1 MTNGIDD
8 LRNRSQK
15 LLNIAIFLVFLDA
28 VIWLCLVGKL
38 KPLFADFYQSVPF
51 LTKIIFSKKFIFV
64 GTLITVIL
72 LVIKEILRN
81 KKVTFMINLAAI
93 IILVIAGI
101 FFVFGLVQPV
111 FINRI

>member
-1 MTNGIDD
+1 MTTGIDD
-8 LRNRSQK
+8 LRNRSLG

-38 KPLFADFYQSVPF
+38 KPIFADFYSSVPF
-51 LTKIIFSKKFIFV
+51 LTKILFSKKFIFI
-64 GTLITVIL
+64 GTLIVVVL

-81 KKVTFMINLAAI
+81 KKITFIINLAAI

-101 FFVFGLVQPV
+101 LFLFGLFEPV
-111 FINRI
+111 FVNRV